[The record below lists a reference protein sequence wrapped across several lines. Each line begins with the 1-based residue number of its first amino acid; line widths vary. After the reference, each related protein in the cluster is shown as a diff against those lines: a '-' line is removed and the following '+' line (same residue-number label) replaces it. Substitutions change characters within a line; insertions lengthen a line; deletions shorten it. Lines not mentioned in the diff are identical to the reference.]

1 VDFTCR
7 LLTLARVLKCG
18 RVKGWSS
25 NSFLKRGRAMS
36 TQTGRVHKVHALGRF
51 GGVRSWPAAGGPAA
65 REMLSRM
72 VLASICIAPF
82 LVLLLALAAM
92 MR

>member
-1 VDFTCR
+1 MSAQIIRVHR
-7 LLTLARVLKCG
+7 QRVL
-18 RVKGWSS
+18 R
-25 NSFLKRGRAMS
+25 
-36 TQTGRVHKVHALGRF
+36 RF
-51 GGVRSWPAAGGPAA
+51 GGVRSWPALSAPAA